1 MDIHHLATMANQVG
15 DYFAAYPDRD
25 EAVKAIAMHLKNFWD
40 PRMRRQIIEHVRQN
54 GGADL
59 KEMVREAILTLEPP
73 AAARPPGG

>member
-1 MDIHHLATMANQVG
+1 
-15 DYFAAYPDRD
+15 
-25 EAVKAIAMHLKNFWD
+25 MHLKNFWD

-73 AAARPPGG
+73 APARPAGG